1 MSILDDT
8 APPIGYVGGSLVGQV
23 RVGTI
28 CNLRVCVHREFWFAR
43 DIVSNEW
50 SAFVELPERDSGGDD
65 AAGVG
70 SILITDPAVNTFPPP
85 TPPITYVGGLFT
97 GQVRVGTICNLRVCI
112 HREFWFAR
120 DIVSDEWSAYV
131 ELPERDSG
139 SAAAAGMGAIL
150 ITDPTVNAFLERLV

>member
-43 DIVSNEW
+43 DIVSDEW
-50 SAFVELPERDSGGDD
+50 SAYVELPERDSGGDD

-70 SILITDPAVNTFPPP
+70 SILITDPAVNAFMAQLVQLIADPEATGEATFGPKP
-85 TPPITYVGGLFT
+85 TPRAL
-97 GQVRVGTICNLRVCI
+97 
-112 HREFWFAR
+112 
-120 DIVSDEWSAYV
+120 D
-131 ELPERDSG
+131 
-139 SAAAAGMGAIL
+139 AA
-150 ITDPTVNAFLERLV
+150 

>member
-8 APPIGYVGGSLVGQV
+8 APPIGYVGGSLV
-23 RVGTI
+23 
-28 CNLRVCVHREFWFAR
+28 
-43 DIVSNEW
+43 
-50 SAFVELPERDSGGDD
+50 
-65 AAGVG
+65 
-70 SILITDPAVNTFPPP
+70 
-85 TPPITYVGGLFT
+85 

-150 ITDPTVNAFLERLV
+150 ITDPTVNAFIERLVELIADPEAIGDVTFGPKPTFMATETA

>member
-1 MSILDDT
+1 MSTLDDT

-28 CNLRVCVHREFWFAR
+28 CNVRVCIHRGFWFAR

-70 SILITDPAVNTFPPP
+70 SILITDP
-85 TPPITYVGGLFT
+85 
-97 GQVRVGTICNLRVCI
+97 
-112 HREFWFAR
+112 
-120 DIVSDEWSAYV
+120 
-131 ELPERDSG
+131 
-139 SAAAAGMGAIL
+139 
-150 ITDPTVNAFLERLV
+150 TVNAFMEQLVQLIADPEATGEATFGPKPTRRALDAA